1 MGNRTMIFLTDSID
15 HLSGPIL
22 GRVADDTGNCV
33 TTETNNRSINILV
46 IGERGTGK
54 SEDYAANAV
63 LQAVKQSRNIICSDD
78 NICEFAAHEEMLS
91 RNYTIITLD
100 RWAIDRENIC
110 RWNPLCELL
119 SCEAEPNASASVSS
133 EQKNEVTALSSILA
147 KAIIKN
153 AQPVRPCDEDI
164 LIHTITN
171 AILSAVSE
179 KATSFDRVAEII
191 ECEAA
196 KQSDVWNGHMQ
207 SCVQRV
213 LNSFMLNR
221 AATDSQKQ
229 LVTIQDI
236 LSTEN
241 PNPVA
246 IFLKTGKRV
255 CDTDKELYS
264 AFLGM
269 LFFKLKKYDSEQTS
283 QSHEFSFIFDD
294 FQNIGYIPQFAD
306 ILYDTRKNPYN
317 SQKTQISIIVEK
329 TADLQAAYGVELN
342 RLLASI
348 DVTVGFHYNNN
359 PSMLKSWLKKSS
371 AAKECNVSVYDMD
384 SQRELNLIGLSYLDH
399 PMIK

>member
-1 MGNRTMIFLTDSID
+1 
-15 HLSGPIL
+15 
-22 GRVADDTGNCV
+22 
-33 TTETNNRSINILV
+33 
-46 IGERGTGK
+46 
-54 SEDYAANAV
+54 
-63 LQAVKQSRNIICSDD
+63 
-78 NICEFAAHEEMLS
+78 MLS

-100 RWAIDRENIC
+100 RWAVDRENL
-110 RWNPLCELL
+110 RKWNPLCELL
-119 SCEAEPNASASVSS
+119 LCEAEQNAGASVPSAQ
-133 EQKNEVTALSSILA
+133 ENEVATLSSILA

-164 LIHTITN
+164 LIHAITN

-221 AATDSQKQ
+221 VAMEGQKQ
-229 LVTIQDI
+229 IITIQDV
-236 LSTEN
+236 LSAEN

-269 LFFKLKKYDSEQTS
+269 LFFKLKKYNAEQIK

-294 FQNIGYIPQFAD
+294 FQNIGYIPQLTD
-306 ILYDTRKNPYN
+306 ILYDIRKNPYN
-317 SQKTQISIIVEK
+317 NQKTQISIIVEK

-359 PSMLKSWLKKSS
+359 PSMLMSWLKKSS

>member
-1 MGNRTMIFLTDSID
+1 MGNRPMIFLTDSID

-63 LQAVKQSRNIICSDD
+63 LQAVKQSRNIICSND

-100 RWAIDRENIC
+100 RWAIDRENLC

-133 EQKNEVTALSSILA
+133 ERKNEVTALSSILA

-153 AQPVRPCDEDI
+153 AQPVRPCDEDV

-269 LFFKLKKYDSEQTS
+269 LFFKLKK
-283 QSHEFSFIFDD
+283 
-294 FQNIGYIPQFAD
+294 
-306 ILYDTRKNPYN
+306 
-317 SQKTQISIIVEK
+317 
-329 TADLQAAYGVELN
+329 
-342 RLLASI
+342 
-348 DVTVGFHYNNN
+348 
-359 PSMLKSWLKKSS
+359 
-371 AAKECNVSVYDMD
+371 
-384 SQRELNLIGLSYLDH
+384 
-399 PMIK
+399 

>member
-1 MGNRTMIFLTDSID
+1 M
-15 HLSGPIL
+15 
-22 GRVADDTGNCV
+22 
-33 TTETNNRSINILV
+33 
-46 IGERGTGK
+46 
-54 SEDYAANAV
+54 
-63 LQAVKQSRNIICSDD
+63 
-78 NICEFAAHEEMLS
+78 
-91 RNYTIITLD
+91 
-100 RWAIDRENIC
+100 
-110 RWNPLCELL
+110 
-119 SCEAEPNASASVSS
+119 
-133 EQKNEVTALSSILA
+133 A

-171 AILSAVSE
+171 AILSAVAE

-221 AATDSQKQ
+221 VAMDGQKQ
-229 LVTIQDI
+229 IITIQDV
-236 LSTEN
+236 LSAEN

-269 LFFKLKKYDSEQTS
+269 LFFKLKKYNSEQIK

-294 FQNIGYIPQFAD
+294 FQNIGYIPQLTD
-306 ILYDTRKNPYN
+306 ILYDIRRNPYN
-317 SQKTQISIIVEK
+317 NQKTQISIIVEK

-359 PSMLKSWLKKSS
+359 PSMLMSWLKKSS

>member
-1 MGNRTMIFLTDSID
+1 MDFSKDSIER
-15 HLSGPIL
+15 LSGPIL
-22 GRVADDTGNCV
+22 GRVADTTGNCV
-33 TTETNNRSINILV
+33 AAETKDRSINILV

-78 NICEFAAHEEMLS
+78 NICEFAAHEEMLL

-100 RWAIDRENIC
+100 RWAVDRENLC

-119 SCEAEPNASASVSS
+119 SCKAEPNASASASLKQ
-133 EQKNEVTALSSILA
+133 ENEVTALSSILA

-153 AQPVRPCDEDI
+153 AQPVRPCDDDI

-179 KATSFDRVAEII
+179 KAVSFDRVAEII

-221 AATDSQKQ
+221 AAMDSQKQ

-236 LSTEN
+236 LSAEN

-269 LFFKLKKYDSEQTS
+269 LFFKLKKCSSEQKK
-283 QSHEFSFIFDD
+283 QLHEFSFVFDD
-294 FQNIGYIPQFAD
+294 FQNIGYIPQLTD
-306 ILYDTRKNPYN
+306 ILYDIRSNPYN

-348 DVTVGFHYNNN
+348 DVTVGFYYNNN
-359 PSMLKSWLKKSS
+359 PSMLMSWLKKSS
-371 AAKECNVSVYDMD
+371 TAKECNVSVYDMD